1 MVQDKPV
8 QARSGYAPLCLAM
21 ALLLGS
27 PFLFFLLNP
36 ESPGAIVF
44 QALGQSIA
52 LVVLIGLP
60 VTGIVLAV
68 LILNG
73 LAIVNPN
80 ESRVLI
86 LFGDYVGTIEQA
98 GFYWVNPFYLK
109 KLVSR
114 RVRTFE
120 TGSMTES
127 TTKKDAAGNVTT
139 ETGPRRRHPAKV
151 NDLDGN
157 PIEIA
162 SVVVWRVVDSAK
174 ALFDVDRY
182 EDYVQIQSESAL
194 RNLASRYPYDSH
206 EEHRPS
212 LRGSPEAV
220 GEELKRELA
229 ERLTPAGVEVLE
241 ARLSML
247 AYAPEI
253 AAVMLRRQ
261 QASAILAARRIIVDG
276 AVGMVEMALDRLD
289 REGKVKLDEERKAAM
304 VSNLL
309 VVLCGEKDPQP
320 VVNTGSLY
328 TG

>member
-36 ESPGAIVF
+36 ESPAAIVF

-86 LFGDYVGTIEQA
+86 LFGDYVGTIDQE

-162 SVVVWRVVDSAK
+162 SVVVWRVVDCAK